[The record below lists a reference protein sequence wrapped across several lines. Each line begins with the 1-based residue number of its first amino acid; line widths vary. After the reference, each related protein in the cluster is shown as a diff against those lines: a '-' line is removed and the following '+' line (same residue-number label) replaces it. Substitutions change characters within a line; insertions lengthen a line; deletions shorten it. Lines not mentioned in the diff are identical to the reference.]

1 MASTACSEACL
12 AVYLQ
17 EKPFSVSGTLAAHVM
32 PPLSSGR
39 AARSRRKCQLGYFLF
54 GSVVRSGKSEWTR
67 TAWKW
72 NERPRVV
79 SFHSNRSNP
88 ENPDDRRSLAITNE
102 RDRFIGGNGEDKK
115 SERYFE
121 KHICCP
127 HLPLRTT
134 ATTYKIRVIF
144 TAVVRTATAV
154 VYSRYPDRAAVRKE
168 RPR

>member
-1 MASTACSEACL
+1 MPCGTFAGNAIFCVRNTRCPRDGPPVFWSSCTFPPQMSVGL
-12 AVYLQ
+12 
-17 EKPFSVSGTLAAHVM
+17 FSVRVGCS
-32 PPLSSGR
+32 
-39 AARSRRKCQLGYFLF
+39 
-54 GSVVRSGKSEWTR
+54 
-67 TAWKW
+67 AWKIRMDPNSLEW

-154 VYSRYPDRAAVRKE
+154 VYSRYPDRAAARKG